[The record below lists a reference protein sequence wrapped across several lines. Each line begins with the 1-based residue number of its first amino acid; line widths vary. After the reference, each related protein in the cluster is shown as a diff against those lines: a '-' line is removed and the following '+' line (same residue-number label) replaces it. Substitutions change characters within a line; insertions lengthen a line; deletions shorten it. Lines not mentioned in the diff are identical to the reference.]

1 VAPGREVGPAVN
13 WLSALPV
20 ALERMQSRWVHAILW
35 GVGGLLAARLMGMTW
50 LMAVDVP
57 FSDQWSILRG
67 LDDGFQWSDVLQAF
81 RWQHGPHRQGLSFA
95 FVLPGYHFSG
105 WSVRMDSLLAAGEQL
120 LAGLLLLRLRRQLLP
135 GAWSLW
141 DAILLLV
148 LWGVCT
154 FETIVVATNA
164 SHSIFPLL
172 LLMLLANV
180 WLWPLGAARWVALSF
195 LILGLTFTGF
205 GITSLPVLVVVL
217 LLQVWR
223 CAGSARWQA
232 LWLLASCGVSM
243 ALFLQDHVFVVAA
256 DGFETMRPNPLDY
269 LHFVVAMFSH
279 FLLMLHRVSR
289 WILYPAGFVLLSGV
303 VLAALVAIRRLAG
316 PAALSTGTS
325 DRRLYEVSLLLIGC
339 SLTFALLTAYGRVQ
353 LGNNA
358 ATASRYTAL
367 LMPAVAGLFLLLLR
381 ERRRFA
387 PVLLA
392 LLLLFSVRVVP
403 ETRQAWLQSR
413 YYTSM
418 KLCWVEQYRVAR
430 DFEAATATVA
440 ALDGFKTFQEVWMG
454 SAGSWQMLSEQG
466 LGPFAAGRDAPPFLR
481 LFPRPCEVLQAP

>member
-1 VAPGREVGPAVN
+1 M
-13 WLSALPV
+13 ALPA
-20 ALERMQSRWVHAILW
+20 ALDRMSPRWVHAVLW
-35 GVGGLLAARLMGMTW
+35 GLGLLLVGRLMGMTW

-67 LDDGFQWSDVLQAF
+67 LDDGFQGHDVWDAF

-95 FVLPGYHFSG
+95 LVLPAYHFSG
-105 WSVRMDSLLAAGEQL
+105 WSVRLDSLLAAAEQL
-120 LAGLLLLRLRRQLLP
+120 LAGLLMLRLRRHLVP
-135 GAWSLW
+135 GPWSLW

-148 LWGVCT
+148 VWGVCT
-154 FETIVVATNA
+154 FETVVVATNA

-172 LLMLLANV
+172 LLMLLANA
-180 WLWPLGAARWVALSF
+180 WLWPLGAARLLALSL
-195 LILGLTFTGF
+195 LILCLTFTGF
-205 GITSLPVLVVVL
+205 GITAIPALVFVL

-223 CAGSARWQA
+223 CPGTARGHA
-232 LWLLASCGVSM
+232 LGLLLACGVSM

-256 DGFETMRPNPLDY
+256 DGFETMRPNPMDY

-289 WILYPAGFVLLSGV
+289 WVLYPAGFVVLSGAV
-303 VLAALVAIRRLAG
+303 WVALLAVRRLAA
-316 PAALSTGTS
+316 PAVTSTDMPT
-325 DRRLYEVSLLLIGC
+325 RRRYEVCLVLIGC

-353 LGNNA
+353 LGLNA

-367 LMPAVAGLFLLLLR
+367 LMPALAGVVLLLLGHR
-381 ERRRFA
+381 QRFA

-392 LLLLFSVRVVP
+392 LLVLFCVRLVP

-418 KLCWVEQYRVAR
+418 KLCWVEQYRQSR
-430 DFEAATATVA
+430 DFDAASARVA

-466 LGPFAAGRDAPPFLR
+466 LGPFAAGRAMPPFLR
-481 LFPRPCEVLQAP
+481 VFPRPCDVLQAP

>member
-1 VAPGREVGPAVN
+1 MNR
-13 WLSALPV
+13 LLALPA
-20 ALERMQSRWVHAILW
+20 ALDRMPSRWVHAVLW
-35 GVGGLLAARLMGMTW
+35 GLGLLLAGRLMGMTW

-67 LDDGFQWSDVLQAF
+67 LDDGFQGHDVWDAF

-95 FVLPGYHFSG
+95 FVLPAYHFSG
-105 WSVRMDSLLAAGEQL
+105 WSVRLDSLLAAAEQL
-120 LAGLLLLRLRRQLLP
+120 LAGLLMLRLRRQLAP
-135 GAWSLW
+135 GPWSLW

-148 LWGVCT
+148 VWGVCT
-154 FETIVVATNA
+154 FETVVVATNA

-172 LLMLLANV
+172 LLMLLANA
-180 WLWPLGAARWVALSF
+180 WLWPLGAARLVALSL
-195 LILGLTFTGF
+195 LILCLTFTGF
-205 GITSLPVLVVVL
+205 GITAIPALVFVL

-223 CAGSARWQA
+223 CPGTARGHA
-232 LWLLASCGVSM
+232 LGLLVACGVSM

-256 DGFETMRPNPLDY
+256 DGFETLRPNPLDY

-289 WILYPAGFVLLSGV
+289 WILYPAGFVVLSGAV
-303 VLAALVAIRRLAG
+303 WVALLAVRRLAA
-316 PAALSTGTS
+316 PAVTSTDMPT
-325 DRRLYEVSLLLIGC
+325 RRRYEVCLVLIGC

-353 LGNNA
+353 LGLDA

-367 LMPAVAGLFLLLLR
+367 LMPALAGMVLLMLGHR
-381 ERRRFA
+381 QRFA

-392 LLLLFSVRVVP
+392 LLVLFCVRLVP

-413 YYTSM
+413 YYASM
-418 KLCWVEQYRVAR
+418 KLCWVEQYRQGR
-430 DFEAATATVA
+430 DFDAASARVA

-466 LGPFAAGRDAPPFLR
+466 LGPFASGRAVPPFLR
-481 LFPRPCEVLQAP
+481 LYPRPCDVLQAP